1 MIKRNLNFAST
12 TLELPEYVECLTQT
26 QIDDIRKK
34 SNINEKIVGIGVHP
48 VDKNI
53 SLVVATGEVKIF
65 NAAEFYI
72 PEGRYIPQPDGNT
85 VYLPN
90 ELGRWSSHTDGFI
103 VQAKWLIENS
113 KSSLSNAELFLNNKS
128 LGKFKFD
135 SIVETNN
142 T

>member
-34 SNINEKIVGIGVHP
+34 SNINKKIVGIGVHP

-72 PEGRYIPQPDGNT
+72 PESVNALTTKEGPYTHDEILLILAGSEWTDPNPD
-85 VYLPN
+85 LK
-90 ELGRWSSHTDGFI
+90 
-103 VQAKWLIENS
+103 A
-113 KSSLSNAELFLNNKS
+113 
-128 LGKFKFD
+128 
-135 SIVETNN
+135 
-142 T
+142 